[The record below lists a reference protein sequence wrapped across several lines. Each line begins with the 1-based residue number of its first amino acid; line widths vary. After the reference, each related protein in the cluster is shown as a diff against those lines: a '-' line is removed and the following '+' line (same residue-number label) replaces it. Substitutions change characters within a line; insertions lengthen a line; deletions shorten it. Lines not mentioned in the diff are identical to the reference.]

1 LKEKRRGQLSAPG
14 TVASRV
20 IKTVSAGPISSERKT
35 VMRSFDYLQEL
46 QDMGVDDDRIAL
58 ADDYKVLY
66 DTIMDE
72 CSEENFPA
80 TTGRS

>member
-1 LKEKRRGQLSAPG
+1 
-14 TVASRV
+14 
-20 IKTVSAGPISSERKT
+20 
-35 VMRSFDYLQEL
+35 MRSFDYLQEL